1 MIRGYATISNLEL
14 NIEHG
19 KKLQPHEKEMVK
31 NIIGG
36 VGYKS
41 YNNLFEVGNVLELSK
56 INTLL
61 DEFFEVYLVD
71 PDDCTL
77 LIMHRR
83 WLNVNEF
90 TTDLGTVA
98 QTIDNDLA
106 KEIYSKDNHKLA
118 VQRRIENEQVG
129 RYNGILM
136 DNYGEEI
143 IEVENLITPNEEIT
157 DGGSVVGNGEENI
170 KAEGNVLGYKIFEDE
185 GIVVKD
191 IVTDA
196 GDKA

>member
-1 MIRGYATISNLEL
+1 MSRTL
-14 NIEHG
+14 N
-19 KKLQPHEKEMVK
+19 KKSLRITHENSPK
-31 NIIGG
+31 I
-36 VGYKS
+36 
-41 YNNLFEVGNVLELSK
+41 LASK

-143 IEVENLITPNEEIT
+143 IEVENLKTPNEEIT

>member
-1 MIRGYATISNLEL
+1 
-14 NIEHG
+14 
-19 KKLQPHEKEMVK
+19 
-31 NIIGG
+31 
-36 VGYKS
+36 
-41 YNNLFEVGNVLELSK
+41 
-56 INTLL
+56 
-61 DEFFEVYLVD
+61 
-71 PDDCTL
+71 
-77 LIMHRR
+77 MHRR

-106 KEIYSKDNHKLA
+106 KELYSKDNRKLA
-118 VQRRIENEQVG
+118 VQRSIENEKVG
-129 RYNGILM
+129 KYNGILM

-143 IEVENLITPNEEIT
+143 LADEILRSPNDAIT

-196 GDKA
+196 GYKAKLITVREIKDGKLDLDDASA